1 MSEKEQLIFINQSEE
16 EFLTVKDF
24 CEKYSSII
32 TVGSLRW
39 ILHNA
44 KFNGA
49 DCFVRR
55 LGKRKLVVS
64 PKRFF
69 SWLES
74 NKRGEGHEHR

>member
-1 MSEKEQLIFINQSEE
+1 MSQQEQVILRNQSEE
-16 EFLTVKDF
+16 EYLTVKDF

-55 LGKRKLVVS
+55 LGKRKLVIS
-64 PKRFF
+64 PQRFF

>member
-1 MSEKEQLIFINQSEE
+1 MTQEEQIICKNELQDYLTLKE
-16 EFLTVKDF
+16 F

-44 KFNGA
+44 KFNGS

-55 LGKRKLVVS
+55 LGKRKLLVS
-64 PKRFF
+64 PQRFF
-69 SWLES
+69 LWLES